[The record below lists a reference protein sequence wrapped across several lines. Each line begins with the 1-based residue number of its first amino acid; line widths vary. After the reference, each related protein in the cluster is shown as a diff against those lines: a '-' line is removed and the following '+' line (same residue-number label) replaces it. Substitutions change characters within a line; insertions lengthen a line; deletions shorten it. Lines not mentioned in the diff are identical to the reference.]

1 MIIIIMIMMM
11 MMMMSCRLYCRA
23 KQQNEVPPP
32 PIQPTISEHFYR
44 CTFNTKFNLGFG
56 TPRSDTWTRCDEL
69 AIAIDAAHGPEKDM
83 LQKEQDDHQAK
94 AKAGYTRKR
103 EEKQVAKESW
113 RGMRRL
119 GSHHSFCSK
128 DSVDMITYDFQ
139 QNLPTLNLHHSE
151 VFYMRQLWVYNFG
164 IHDCI
169 SDVRYMC
176 MFGEHTAKR
185 DANAVA
191 SCASTP
197 SSRNIEAEQG
207 NILEEFAP
215 RFYCLELHKISEKV
229 HVLNMK
235 MLSGHQ
241 KQN

>member
-1 MIIIIMIMMM
+1 MMM

-32 PIQPTISEHFYR
+32 PIQPTISEHFYKR
-44 CTFNTKFNLGFG
+44 TFNTKFNLGFG
-56 TPRSDTWTRCDEL
+56 TSRSDTWTRCDEL

-151 VFYMRQLWVYNFG
+151 VFYMRQLCVYNFR

-191 SCASTP
+191 SC
-197 SSRNIEAEQG
+197 
-207 NILEEFAP
+207 
-215 RFYCLELHKISEKV
+215 LHTFLTEYR
-229 HVLNMK
+229 
-235 MLSGHQ
+235 SGAR
-241 KQN
+241 